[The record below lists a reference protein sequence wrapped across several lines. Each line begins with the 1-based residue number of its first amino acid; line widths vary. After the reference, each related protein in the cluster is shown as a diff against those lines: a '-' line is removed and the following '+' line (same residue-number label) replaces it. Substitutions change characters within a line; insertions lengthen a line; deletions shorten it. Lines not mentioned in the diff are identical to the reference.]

1 MTLEEATDYYTTLVR
16 AINGN
21 ETTYFKNTDRVHNCE
36 IVRSMLNESNEINMF
51 CGEMSV
57 FRKNFYRHI
66 NNDPA
71 HQNNGDNIPLGTALS
86 DQLKEAIE
94 HFLQNGSNRLR
105 IVLERYKASYTED
118 LIENT
123 FISRGIRQKTI
134 QIRTLSDSTLM
145 KDNID
150 HFSFCTQPNVSRIE
164 QDKENRSALC
174 AVRLDDGNIKS
185 LRQVFVSL
193 WNIAEPILC

>member
-1 MTLEEATDYYTTLVR
+1 MTLEEATNYYITLVE

-36 IVRSMLNESNEINMF
+36 IMRSMLNESNEINMF

-57 FRKNFYRHI
+57 FRKGFYRHI
-66 NNDPA
+66 DNDPA
-71 HQNNGDNIPLGTALS
+71 HQNNVDNIPLGTALQN
-86 DQLKEAIE
+86 QLNGAIE
-94 HFLQNGSNRLR
+94 HFLQNENNSLR

-123 FISRGIRQKTI
+123 LISRGIRQNTI
-134 QIRTLSDSTLM
+134 QIRTLNDNTLM

-150 HFSFCTQPNVSRIE
+150 HFSFCTQPNISRIE

-174 AVRLDDGNIKS
+174 AVKLDDENIKS
-185 LRQVFVSL
+185 LRQVFMSL
-193 WNIAEPILC
+193 WNIAEPIPC